1 MTRRLL
7 VPLILVSLML
17 AWSMRSGAQQTPQP
31 SPSPRP
37 FVPLTDEMLQKPDPA
52 NWLSW
57 RRTTDSHAFSPL
69 NQINRNNVSQLKQTW
84 MRGVGSGTG
93 NHEGTPLVY
102 NGVMYIPNPGD
113 YIMAVDAK
121 TGDPLWEYKR
131 GGRGG
136 TNRNMAIWGTTLIDA
151 SSDNQMYA
159 VDARTGKLVWE
170 TVVFDPK
177 TPVNASSGPIIAN
190 GKVIEGRQCQP
201 GAKSDGCVV
210 TAHDARTGK
219 ELWRTRTIPRPGE
232 PGDETW
238 GDVPIEERFHV
249 GTWMVP
255 SYDPVLNLVIVGTS
269 VTIPAPKFLLGGNDK
284 EHLYH
289 NSTLAI
295 DADTGKIVWHY
306 QHVIDHWDL
315 DHPFERLLVETAVA
329 PDPKEVPWI
338 NPRIKP
344 GERRLVVT
352 GIPGKTGL
360 VYTIDR
366 RTGEFLWARPTVF
379 QNVIS
384 KIDGATGKAV
394 VNPETLFTAGDQE
407 RFVCPSATGGK
418 NWPAGA
424 YSPQINVMFYPLQ
437 NTCMNARTTMA
448 KRDPSGRGVYGLS
461 MPVVL
466 APGTQNIGAVY
477 AISVETG
484 RTLWKHEQRAGMLSL
499 VATAGGLVFG
509 GDANGRFMAF
519 DERTGKILWDTNLG
533 APVSGFPISFSVDG
547 KQYIAVN
554 TGGSL
559 VAGSV
564 NRVTEFKGQNA
575 TNMHV
580 FALP

>member
-1 MTRRLL
+1 
-7 VPLILVSLML
+7 
-17 AWSMRSGAQQTPQP
+17 
-31 SPSPRP
+31 
-37 FVPLTDEMLQKPDPA
+37 
-52 NWLSW
+52 
-57 RRTTDSHAFSPL
+57 
-69 NQINRNNVSQLKQTW
+69 

-338 NPRIKP
+338 NPRI
-344 GERRLVVT
+344 
-352 GIPGKTGL
+352 
-360 VYTIDR
+360 
-366 RTGEFLWARPTVF
+366 
-379 QNVIS
+379 
-384 KIDGATGKAV
+384 
-394 VNPETLFTAGDQE
+394 
-407 RFVCPSATGGK
+407 
-418 NWPAGA
+418 
-424 YSPQINVMFYPLQ
+424 
-437 NTCMNARTTMA
+437 
-448 KRDPSGRGVYGLS
+448 
-461 MPVVL
+461 
-466 APGTQNIGAVY
+466 
-477 AISVETG
+477 
-484 RTLWKHEQRAGMLSL
+484 
-499 VATAGGLVFG
+499 
-509 GDANGRFMAF
+509 
-519 DERTGKILWDTNLG
+519 
-533 APVSGFPISFSVDG
+533 
-547 KQYIAVN
+547 
-554 TGGSL
+554 
-559 VAGSV
+559 
-564 NRVTEFKGQNA
+564 
-575 TNMHV
+575 
-580 FALP
+580 

>member
-1 MTRRLL
+1 MTRLSVPVVL
-7 VPLILVSLML
+7 VALML
-17 AWSMRSGAQQTPQP
+17 AWSLRSGAQQSPQP

-37 FVPLTDEMLQKPDPA
+37 FVPVTDEMLQKPDPA

-69 NQINRNNVSQLKQTW
+69 NQINRTNVSQLKQTW
-84 MRGVGSGTG
+84 MRGVGTGTG

-113 YIMAVDAK
+113 FIMAVDAK

-177 TPVNASSGPIIAN
+177 MPVNASSGPIIAN

-238 GDVPIEERFHV
+238 GDVPLEERFHV

-295 DADTGKIVWHY
+295 NADTGKIVWHY

-384 KIDGATGKAV
+384 KIDGATGKAI

-437 NTCMNARTTMA
+437 NSCMNARTTMA
-448 KRDPSGRGVYGLS
+448 KRDPNGRGVYGLS
-461 MPVVL
+461 MPVQL
-466 APGTQNIGAVY
+466 APGTQNMGTVY

-519 DERTGKILWDTNLG
+519 DERSGKILWETNLG

-580 FALP
+580 FSLP

>member
-151 SSDNQMYA
+151 SSDNQKYA

>member
-1 MTRRLL
+1 MTRLSVPVVL
-7 VPLILVSLML
+7 VALML
-17 AWSMRSGAQQTPQP
+17 AWSLRSGAQQSPQP

-37 FVPLTDEMLQKPDPA
+37 FVPVTDEMLQKPDPA

-69 NQINRNNVSQLKQTW
+69 NQINRTNVSQLKQTW
-84 MRGVGSGTG
+84 MRGVGTGTG

-113 YIMAVDAK
+113 FIMAVDAK

-131 GGRGG
+131 GSRGG

-238 GDVPIEERFHV
+238 GDVPLEERFHV

-295 DADTGKIVWHY
+295 NADTGKIVWHY

-384 KIDGATGKAV
+384 KIDGATGKAI

-437 NTCMNARTTMA
+437 NSCMNARTTMA
-448 KRDPSGRGVYGLS
+448 KRDPNGRGVYGLS
-461 MPVVL
+461 MPVQL
-466 APGTQNIGAVY
+466 APGTQNMGTVY

-519 DERTGKILWDTNLG
+519 DERSGKILWETNLG

-580 FALP
+580 FSLP